1 MSHLQNVE
9 DKIKHTFTSGQPGT
23 TGREP
28 FEEDRGEGNP
38 FHRQHQHD
46 QHGGHGLTGASETGH
61 HSIGTGSDLIGKSS
75 TGTGNERDINSG
87 EGLRSHEQ
95 NPSRVGGT
103 GTGAGIGSG
112 TGSGLTGS
120 TGTHTGAGTGHHA
133 RTGQDAGAIG
143 AGAGIATAEYEANK
157 HSGHHHSGTG
167 SGLTG
172 NNTSG
177 NTGSSLTGQGHDS
190 THTGLAGTGGVG
202 NRGDNV
208 NYPSA
213 GSGLGSGGTAGGAG
227 ITAGTH
233 AGHHHGTGS
242 DLTTHQHEHGTGSG
256 LAGSHAGTTGAAG
269 GLENAARRETGTGD
283 RTGNLGQ
290 DSALYERTGPG
301 GPVTGGAAGTDRF
314 DSDRHHDRGS
324 DIAGTTPAS
333 GRTDDSGTGEHGRE
347 NLSRTSGAGGVLG
360 TSDKDFVGRD
370 RKAGTGALGAYA
382 DETGPFKGNTS
393 GPGGNTALTGRE
405 GTNPSQDNPVA
416 RAQSAGQEVGGAP
429 EGTSS
434 HPGVAHGTT
443 NPLSGKEGQEGT
455 SVANEHGEKKGLLQK
470 IKDAI

>member
-1 MSHLQNVE
+1 MSHLDQLE
-9 DKIKHTFTSGQPGT
+9 DKIQHTFTSGQPGT

-38 FHRQHQHD
+38 YHRQHE
-46 QHGGHGLTGASETGH
+46 HGQGVTGSSGTGH
-61 HSIGTGSDLIGKSS
+61 HAIGTGSDLIGKSS

-95 NPSRVGGT
+95 NPSRF
-103 GTGAGIGSG
+103 
-112 TGSGLTGS
+112 
-120 TGTHTGAGTGHHA
+120 
-133 RTGQDAGAIG
+133 GQDAGAVG
-143 AGAGIATAEYEANK
+143 AGAGIATAGYEADK
-157 HSGHHHSGTG
+157 HSGHHHHHHS
-167 SGLTG
+167 
-172 NNTSG
+172 
-177 NTGSSLTGQGHDS
+177 GQGHDS
-190 THTGLAGTGGVG
+190 THTGLTGTTGVG
-202 NRGDNV
+202 SRGDNV
-208 NYPSA
+208 DYPST

-233 AGHHHGTGS
+233 AGHHHG
-242 DLTTHQHEHGTGSG
+242 
-256 LAGSHAGTTGAAG
+256 A
-269 GLENAARRETGTGD
+269 GD

-314 DSDRHHDRGS
+314 DSDRHHTRGS

-333 GRTDDSGTGEHGRE
+333 NTTDDSGTGEHGRE
-347 NLSRTSGAGGVLG
+347 NLSRTSGAGGILG

-382 DETGPFKGNTS
+382 DESGPFKGNTS

-405 GTNPSQDNPVA
+405 GTNPSADNPVA
-416 RAQSAGQEVGGAP
+416 RAKSAGQEVGSAP
-429 EGTSS
+429 EGTST
-434 HPGVAHGTT
+434 HPGVAQDI
-443 NPLSGKEGQEGT
+443 S
-455 SVANEHGEKKGLLQK
+455 AEHETGEKKSLFQK